1 MHYRPLSYIFCNFL
15 FLNISSFLNALFGFL
30 LKKLS
35 SLERC
40 NKRGRKN
47 FLIIYSVLYFF
58 KKILSSSLKF
68 NMHICELKYIL
79 YHASL
84 KIMQKKNRSRKKIDM
99 QAFCIKLHQCKTGVF
114 IKYYITFLWNIGFL
128 KVHKKAVSCIKK
140 VSFTKIMCAT
150 VLWIQLKICE
160 TSGSTF

>member
-40 NKRGRKN
+40 NKRGRKTFFN
-47 FLIIYSVLYFF
+47 YLLSVIFF
-58 KKILSSSLKF
+58 FFEKILSSSLKF

-114 IKYYITFLWNIGFL
+114 IKYYITFL
-128 KVHKKAVSCIKK
+128 
-140 VSFTKIMCAT
+140 
-150 VLWIQLKICE
+150 
-160 TSGSTF
+160 